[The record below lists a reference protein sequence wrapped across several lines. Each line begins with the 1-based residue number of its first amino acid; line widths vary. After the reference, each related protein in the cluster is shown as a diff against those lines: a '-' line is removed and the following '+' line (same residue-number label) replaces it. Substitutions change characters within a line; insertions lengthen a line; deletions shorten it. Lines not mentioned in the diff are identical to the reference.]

1 MNVSTFGFLPDQRK
15 VLLYK
20 VKAGEL
26 ELWLS
31 TLGASI
37 ISLKVPS
44 RKGIDDIVL
53 GYKDFEGYLKNR
65 YYFGSTVGR
74 FANRISGA
82 SFNLNGKTF
91 HLDENKPGYTLHGGS
106 NGFARKLWDAEYY
119 ETEKGKFVRFTLWSP
134 DGDQGF
140 PGNLKASVTYGLTFD
155 NTLVAKFEAEVSEK
169 CPVSLTNH
177 TYFNLSGAENG
188 KNILSNLLILNSS
201 EYVEVD
207 DMLIPTGRTLSVE
220 NTPFD
225 FRRAKTI
232 GKDIE
237 SVTPTV
243 LKGYDHAMVL
253 NGWRNGLRYFG
264 EIYDEYS
271 GRRMIMNTTYPAV
284 QFYTA
289 NMLTNAEG
297 RNGSIYG
304 PYSGVCFETEYYPD
318 SPNISTFPSAYFS
331 PSRKYMEQTCFSFSW

>member
-106 NGFARKLWDAEYY
+106 NGFARKLWDSEYY
-119 ETEKGKFVRFTLWSP
+119 ETEKGKFVRFTLLSP

-140 PGNLKASVTYGLTFD
+140 PGKLKASVTYGLTFD

-169 CPVSLTNH
+169 CPVSL
-177 TYFNLSGAENG
+177 
-188 KNILSNLLILNSS
+188 ILIFVVQKMVKIFFLI
-201 EYVEVD
+201 Y
-207 DMLIPTGRTLSVE
+207 
-220 NTPFD
+220 
-225 FRRAKTI
+225 
-232 GKDIE
+232 
-237 SVTPTV
+237 
-243 LKGYDHAMVL
+243 
-253 NGWRNGLRYFG
+253 
-264 EIYDEYS
+264 
-271 GRRMIMNTTYPAV
+271 
-284 QFYTA
+284 
-289 NMLTNAEG
+289 
-297 RNGSIYG
+297 
-304 PYSGVCFETEYYPD
+304 
-318 SPNISTFPSAYFS
+318 
-331 PSRKYMEQTCFSFSW
+331 